1 MAYFQFS
8 AFHHLRGEGRV
19 ILESFQQMLHC
30 APLYP
35 NRLFPRE
42 GRTTSWST
50 FQTCT
55 KISLHWQLLRLILN
69 ISKRLSDWMTSLFTT
84 TDCIRYK
91 TAVSLQLYLLDQE
104 KFFFFK
110 FWSFLKEFLF
120 ELLFVII
127 SQSWSQSC
135 FSSGLGTGVSL
146 FHGSDIEMT
155 RGCKLCFWLFSD
167 YEIVILLLPKICI
180 SALGSNICY
189 FFDQ

>member
-1 MAYFQFS
+1 MEISQFQGPIFS
-8 AFHHLRGEGRV
+8 SRPFIICGVRV
-19 ILESFQQMLHC
+19 VLYLNPSNKCCIAL
-30 APLYP
+30 PLYP

-104 KFFFFK
+104 NFFFFK
-110 FWSFLKEFLF
+110 FWLFLKWVFKRIFIWTAVCHHKSVLESVMFF
-120 ELLFVII
+120 FGPGSRSESF
-127 SQSWSQSC
+127 SW
-135 FSSGLGTGVSL
+135 
-146 FHGSDIEMT
+146 
-155 RGCKLCFWLFSD
+155 FW
-167 YEIVILLLPKICI
+167 
-180 SALGSNICY
+180 
-189 FFDQ
+189 